1 MVSNRDTACAF
12 RGLRPGWPLLV
23 PWDCF
28 STTRDN
34 PEERDAIEIEGDL
47 IEIAGEIDIARMKMI
62 KDMINVIDVIE
73 RSTGWYRWGRAGG
86 GEEGGGGAPHEG
98 HLGGDGGSHL
108 HPGEQ

>member
-47 IEIAGEIDIARMKMI
+47 IEIAGESDIARMDMI
-62 KDMINVIDVIE
+62 KDMICFHFRELEYGFIDCSRLIDSGIQTWASWWRRPWC
-73 RSTGWYRWGRAGG
+73 RSA
-86 GEEGGGGAPHEG
+86 
-98 HLGGDGGSHL
+98 
-108 HPGEQ
+108 